1 MIWKLYLLDI
11 MNAFEGILIAVI
23 CISMIAFI
31 ISSFNYFEGAGNKE
45 FKLNNKRIIKPSL
58 IISIIVAL
66 LLIFIPSSK
75 ILYINLGIQ
84 EHIEILEQELNSAD
98 SNKKKALLQKEL
110 EKIKTIDNLIKK
122 EYEID

>member
-23 CISMIAFI
+23 CISIIAFI
-31 ISSFNYFEGAGNKE
+31 ISSFNYFEGVGNKE
-45 FKLNNKRIIKPSL
+45 FKFINKRIIKPSL

-66 LLIFIPSSK
+66 LLIFIPSSN
-75 ILYINLGIQ
+75 ILYINLEIK
-84 EHIEILEQELNSAD
+84 EHIETLEQKLD
-98 SNKKKALLQKEL
+98 SVDNNKKKVLLQKEL

>member
-23 CISMIAFI
+23 CISIIAFI
-31 ISSFNYFEGAGNKE
+31 ISSFNYFEGVGNKK
-45 FKLNNKRIIKPSL
+45 FKLINKRIIKPSL

-66 LLIFIPSSK
+66 LLIFIPSSN
-75 ILYINLGIQ
+75 ILYINLGIK
-84 EHIEILEQELNSAD
+84 EHIETLEQKLD
-98 SNKKKALLQKEL
+98 SVDNNKKKVLLQKEL